1 MLKVPILFLS
11 TRVMLVFFSIS
22 YRGLQVENQKVLK
35 FMGTDEP
42 IIQAVSS
49 EPASG
54 RKDQPGVIYEM
65 LVQKGYLDEQKLN
78 YAKRV
83 HLKLSGDMTLTQVLQ
98 ELKYITPE
106 QLQDALSEGRID
118 VKIGALLVE
127 LGLITKRDL
136 DMAIGLQKE
145 SAVKKTIGEVLIEG
159 GLIEERSLLEVLSYQ
174 LGLPYYDLE
183 ISRLD
188 AHLLRKVPPNWY
200 SLHQFLPVSRADG
213 KVTVAFVDPLNRESL
228 DAAEKAFGK
237 IRQVIC
243 SKSDFREILG
253 SIEREA
259 ALARMNQPD
268 EKSAVGVVNGLFQEA
283 IKSNASDIHI
293 EPMKD
298 RIRVRF
304 RLDGVM
310 VHHRDLPLQMGPP
323 ITSRLKT
330 MSKADIAERKRHQG
344 GRIEFEDART
354 GTSLDVRV
362 SFFVTVWGEKVV
374 LRLLGRRGL
383 LLSLNET
390 GMYPKML
397 ERFKID
403 ALDIPSGVI
412 LITGPT
418 GSGKTTTLYSSINY
432 LENVNT
438 SIITVEDPVE
448 LVIEGIAQ
456 CSVDPQ
462 INLTFEES
470 LKHVVRQDPDVIA
483 VGEIRDR
490 FSAETCIQASL
501 TGHKVLSTFHSEDSI
516 GGLIRLLNMN
526 IEAILISSTVICV
539 IAQRLLRKICP
550 NCAEN
555 YTPQPVDLRRLGYS
569 VTDVKG
575 ASFKAGRGCSE
586 CRSTGYNGRVGV
598 FELLVLN
605 EPVKDAVLNK
615 KTSYDIRRISTE
627 TSGLITLVEDGIMKA
642 ANGVTTIQE
651 IFRSLPRVGKPR
663 PVSELRRLLGTEQ

>member
-1 MLKVPILFLS
+1 MLKVPILFMS
-11 TRVMLVFFSIS
+11 TRVMFVFSSIS
-22 YRGLQVENQKVLK
+22 YRGLQVENQRVLK
-35 FMGTDEP
+35 FMGTEQS
-42 IIQAVSS
+42 IIQAGSS
-49 EPASG
+49 EPVSG
-54 RKDQPGVIYEM
+54 RKDQSGVIYEM
-65 LVQKGYLDEQKLN
+65 LIQKGYLDEQKLN

-83 HLKLSGDMTLTQVLQ
+83 HSKLSGDMTLTQVLQ
-98 ELKYITPE
+98 ELKYITAD
-106 QLQDALSEGRID
+106 QLQDALSEGKIN

-127 LGLITKRDL
+127 LGLITNRDL

-145 SAVKKTIGEVLIEG
+145 SAVKKTIGEVLVEG

-174 LGLPYYDLE
+174 LGLPYYELE
-183 ISRLD
+183 ISRMD

-228 DAAEKAFGK
+228 DTAEKVFGK
-237 IRQVIC
+237 VRQVLC
-243 SKSDFREILG
+243 SKSDLRKIVG
-253 SIEREA
+253 SIERES
-259 ALARMNQPD
+259 ALAKIDQPD
-268 EKSAVGVVNGLFQEA
+268 EKSVVGVVNGIFQEA

-323 ITSRLKT
+323 ITSRLKI
-330 MSKADIAERKRHQG
+330 MSKADIAERRRHQG

-354 GTSLDVRV
+354 GTSLDIRV

-374 LRLLGRRGL
+374 VRLLGRRGL
-383 LLSLNET
+383 LLNLNET

-397 ERFKID
+397 ERFKFD

-456 CSVDPQ
+456 CSIDPK

-470 LKHVVRQDPDVIA
+470 LKHVVRQDPDIIV

-501 TGHKVLSTFHSEDSI
+501 TGHKVLSTFHTEDSI
-516 GGLIRLLNMN
+516 GGLIRLSNMN
-526 IEAILISSTVICV
+526 IEAFLISSTVICV
-539 IAQRLLRKICP
+539 VAQRLLRKICP

-555 YTPQPVDLRRLGYS
+555 YTPQPVDLRRLGY
-569 VTDVKG
+569 TANDAKG

-586 CRSTGYNGRVGV
+586 CRSTGYKGRVGV
-598 FELLVLN
+598 YELLVLN

-615 KTSYDIRRISTE
+615 KTSYDIRRISTA
-627 TSGLITLVEDGIMKA
+627 TSGLITLAEDGIMKA
-642 ANGVTTIQE
+642 ASGVTTIQE

-663 PVSELRRLLGTEQ
+663 PVFELRRLLGTE

>member
-1 MLKVPILFLS
+1 M
-11 TRVMLVFFSIS
+11 
-22 YRGLQVENQKVLK
+22 ENQKVLK
-35 FMGTDEP
+35 FMGTD
-42 IIQAVSS
+42 QALIKEGSS
-49 EPASG
+49 EPVSG
-54 RKDQPGVIYEM
+54 RKDQSGVIYEM
-65 LVQKGYLDEQKLN
+65 LIQKGYLDEQKLT

-83 HLKLSGDMTLTQVLQ
+83 HSKLSGDKTLTQVLQ
-98 ELKYITPE
+98 ELKYITTE
-106 QLQDALSEGRID
+106 QIQDALSEGKIN

-127 LGLITKRDL
+127 LGLITNRDL
-136 DMAIGLQKE
+136 DMAISLQKE
-145 SAVKKTIGEVLIEG
+145 SAVKKTIGEVLIDG

-174 LGLPYYDLE
+174 LGLPYYELE

-200 SLHQFLPVSRADG
+200 SLHQFLPISRADG

-228 DAAEKAFGK
+228 DAAEKSFGK
-237 IRQVIC
+237 VRQVLC
-243 SKSDFREILG
+243 SKSDFRDIVG

-259 ALARMNQPD
+259 ALAKMNLPD
-268 EKSAVGVVNGLFQEA
+268 EQSVVGVVNSLIQEA

-323 ITSRLKT
+323 ITSRLKI
-330 MSKADIAERKRHQG
+330 MSKADIAERRRHQG

-354 GTSLDVRV
+354 GSLDIRV

-374 LRLLGRRGL
+374 MRLLGRRGL

-397 ERFKID
+397 ERFKFD

-456 CSVDPQ
+456 CSIDPK

-470 LKHVVRQDPDVIA
+470 LKHVVRQDPDIIV

-501 TGHKVLSTFHSEDSI
+501 TGHKVLSTFHTEDSI

-526 IEAILISSTVICV
+526 IEAFLISSTVICV
-539 IAQRLLRKICP
+539 VAQRLLRKICP
-550 NCAEN
+550 NCAES
-555 YTPQPVDLRRLGYS
+555 YTPQPVDLRRLGYT
-569 VTDVKG
+569 VNDAKG

-586 CRSTGYNGRVGV
+586 CRSTGYKGRVGV
-598 FELLVLN
+598 YELLVLN
-605 EPVKDAVLNK
+605 EPVKDAILNK

-627 TSGLITLVEDGIMKA
+627 TSGLITLAEDGIMKA

-663 PVSELRRLLGTEQ
+663 PVLELRRLLGTEQ